1 MDERTLRVLDY
12 PKIREMLAE
21 AARSSPGKR
30 RALAI
35 NPATQLARIRDW
47 LAETSEAVELTDRFG
62 SFPLAGFSDIS
73 ELLKKAHAGLLLNGS
88 SLLRIASCL
97 RSAAAVREY
106 IERAAADTPR
116 LWTLAQTLTEDD
128 TLSQDIE
135 ASLDDEGGV
144 RPDAS
149 AELVRLHR
157 RAVSIEEAVR
167 ERLEVL
173 MREAA
178 ARDLL
183 QDAVIVSR
191 EGRFCLPIK
200 VEMKSRF
207 EGVVHDRSASGAT
220 VFMEPLKVVEHGNR
234 LRETNLAIRQEEE
247 ALLQALTDRVGA
259 IAEPMAEDQTTLG
272 ILDFIAA
279 KASLALS
286 MDAIAPDMTCDGIT
300 SLRSARHPLI
310 ADEDVVPISIWVGDE
325 FNTLVITGPN
335 TGGKTVCLKTIGLL
349 TLMAMSGLHIPAEAG
364 SQVSVFANVWADIG
378 DEQSIEQSLSTFSS
392 HMTQIVKIVSRVQA
406 QRRRSEGKGD
416 PAQISALVLLD
427 EIGAGTDPTEGAAL
441 GKTLLAFLHGAGCRT
456 VATTHYNSLKLF
468 AYAEKGMENAAVQFD
483 VKTLQPTYRLLIG
496 HPGSSNAF
504 DIAQRLG
511 LPRTIVTQARATLD
525 EDQVTLERAMS
536 EMRESKRRHD
546 RQRRDAQSEEER
558 LTELSEEYEEKLAE
572 LAAREAEAT
581 SAGFAEALRIV
592 GEAEDQ
598 ARQIIARMQAEPR
611 QSKATQQ
618 LRDQVAQLHEETT
631 QAAREHEVARRQA
644 EQQATDPGAAPAAP
658 APILDEGAWVHV
670 NTLGQ
675 DGAIARQVG
684 DSTYE
689 VIVGNMRVEAE
700 AADLSAAK
708 DPPRSDAVHMAQQ
721 MQMRKAQTVKRELDL
736 RGETV
741 AAALLELE
749 KYLDDAAVAN
759 ISEVRIIHGKGTGAL
774 RQAIHEFLAK
784 SPHVGD
790 FALAPLNEGGTGATN
805 IHLT

>member
-21 AARSSPGKR
+21 AASSSPGKR

-35 NPATQLARIRDW
+35 NPATQLRRIRDS
-47 LAETSEAVELTDRFG
+47 LDETSEAVALTERFG
-62 SFPLAGFSDIS
+62 SFPFGGFSDIS
-73 ELLKKAHAGLLLNGS
+73 ELLKKARAGLLLDGS
-88 SLLRIASCL
+88 SLLRVASCL
-97 RSAAAVREY
+97 RCAAAIREY
-106 IERAAADTPR
+106 VERATADAPR
-116 LWTLAQTLTEDD
+116 LRKLAETLTEDD
-128 TLSQDIE
+128 ALHQDIE
-135 ASLDDEGGV
+135 ASLDDEGQV

-149 AELVRLHR
+149 PELVRLHR
-157 RAVSIEEAVR
+157 RALSIEEAMR
-167 ERLEVL
+167 ERLEGL

-178 ARDLL
+178 ARGLL

-200 VEMKSRF
+200 AEMRSRF

-234 LRETNLAIRQEEE
+234 LRETNLEIRQEEE

-259 IAEPMAEDQTTLG
+259 ISEAMAEDQVTLG
-272 ILDFIAA
+272 ILDFVAA
-279 KASLALS
+279 KAALSLS
-286 MDAIAPDMTCDGIT
+286 MDAVAPEVTADGIT

-310 ADEDVVPISIWVGDE
+310 SDEGVVPTSIWIGDE
-325 FNTLVITGPN
+325 FSTLVITGPN

-392 HMTQIVKIVSRVQA
+392 HMTQIVKIVSRVDA
-406 QRRRSEGKGD
+406 QRRRSDGKAD
-416 PAQISALVLLD
+416 SDQISALVLLD

-441 GKTLLAFLHGAGCRT
+441 GKTLLGFLHSAGCRT

-483 VKTLQPTYRLLIG
+483 SKTLQPTYRLLIG

-511 LPRTIVTQARATLD
+511 LPRKLVTEARATLD

-581 SAGFAEALRIV
+581 SEGFAEALRIV

-618 LRDQVAQLHEETT
+618 LREQVAQLHEQTT
-631 QAAREHEVARRQA
+631 QAAREHQAARRQA
-644 EQQATDPGAAPAAP
+644 EQEATEPGEAPAAP
-658 APILDEGAWVHV
+658 PPILDEGAWVHV

-675 DGAIARQVG
+675 DGSIARKVG
-684 DSTYE
+684 DNTYE

-708 DPPRSDAVHMAQQ
+708 DPPRSDAVQMAQQ
-721 MQMRKAQTVKRELDL
+721 MQMRKAESVEVELDL

-741 AAALLELE
+741 AAALLQLE
-749 KYLDDAAVAN
+749 KYLDDAALAS

-774 RQAIHEFLAK
+774 RQAIHELLDK
-784 SPHVGD
+784 SPHVRD
-790 FALAPLNEGGTGATN
+790 FTLAPLNEGGTGATN
-805 IHLT
+805 VHLS